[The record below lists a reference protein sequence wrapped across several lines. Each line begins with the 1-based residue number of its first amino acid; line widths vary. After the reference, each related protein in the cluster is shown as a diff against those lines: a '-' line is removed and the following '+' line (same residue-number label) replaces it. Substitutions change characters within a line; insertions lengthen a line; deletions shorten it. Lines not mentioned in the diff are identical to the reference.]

1 MPGKV
6 ELSRYTIREAQILLK
21 SLREIFLIALLVKV
35 NIMKW
40 KYVNKEEVE
49 EEQQDQSGHQYIIN
63 AAPSSSGAVTRVV
76 ENNIYFYGDIT
87 EANALELNA
96 TLNELDKK
104 LTITNVFLEIKPII
118 NLHINSY
125 GGSLFAG
132 LATVDVIRNLKS
144 DVHSIIEGA
153 AASAATIISVA
164 CQKRSMGKY
173 SKMLIHQLSSGAY
186 GKYNELED
194 DMENNTHLMETI
206 KSIYKAYTNVPMKK
220 LNEILKHDLWFDS
233 KTCLELGLVDEI
245 N

>member
-1 MPGKV
+1 
-6 ELSRYTIREAQILLK
+6 
-21 SLREIFLIALLVKV
+21 
-35 NIMKW
+35 MKW
-40 KYVNKEEVE
+40 KYLNQ
-49 EEQQDQSGHQYIIN
+49 EEQQDEEQAPPPQQYIIN
-63 AAPSSSGAVTRVV
+63 AGPTSSGAVTRVV

-96 TLNELDKK
+96 ALYEMDKK
-104 LTITNVFLEIKPII
+104 LSITNVFLDMNPVI

-144 DVHSIIEGA
+144 NVHSIIEGA

-164 CQKRSMGKY
+164 CTKRFMGKY
-173 SKMLIHQLSSGAY
+173 SKMLIHQLSAGAY

-194 DMENNTHLMETI
+194 DMENNKHLMSTI
-206 KSIYKAYTNVPMKK
+206 KEIYKVYTNVPMKK

-245 N
+245 I

>member
-1 MPGKV
+1 
-6 ELSRYTIREAQILLK
+6 
-21 SLREIFLIALLVKV
+21 
-35 NIMKW
+35 MKW
-40 KYVNKEEVE
+40 KYLNQ
-49 EEQQDQSGHQYIIN
+49 EEQQDEEQAPPPQQYIIN
-63 AAPSSSGAVTRVV
+63 AGPTSSGAVTRVV

-96 TLNELDKK
+96 ALYEMDKK
-104 LTITNVFLEIKPII
+104 LSITNVFLDISPVI

-144 DVHSIIEGA
+144 NVHSIIEGA

-164 CQKRSMGKY
+164 CTKRFMGKY
-173 SKMLIHQLSSGAY
+173 SKMLIHQLSAGAY

-194 DMENNTHLMETI
+194 DMENNKHLMSTI
-206 KSIYKAYTNVPMKK
+206 KEIYKVYTNVPMKK

-245 N
+245 I

>member
-1 MPGKV
+1 
-6 ELSRYTIREAQILLK
+6 
-21 SLREIFLIALLVKV
+21 
-35 NIMKW
+35 MKW
-40 KYVNKEEVE
+40 KYQNEEDTQ
-49 EEQQDQSGHQYIIN
+49 EEQQEHSGHQYIIN
-63 AAPSSSGAVTRVV
+63 TASSSGSSVTKVI
-76 ENNIYFYGDIT
+76 ENNLYFYGDIT

-96 TLNELDKK
+96 ALYELDKK
-104 LTITNVFLEIKPII
+104 LSITGVFLDIKPVIR
-118 NLHINSY
+118 LHINSY

-144 DVHSIIEGA
+144 DVHSIVEGA
-153 AASAATIISVA
+153 AASAATIISVV
-164 CQKRSMGKY
+164 CTKRSMGRY

-194 DMENNTHLMETI
+194 DMENNSHLMSTI
-206 KSIYKAYTNVPMKK
+206 KEIYKVYTNVPMKK

>member
-1 MPGKV
+1 
-6 ELSRYTIREAQILLK
+6 
-21 SLREIFLIALLVKV
+21 
-35 NIMKW
+35 MKW
-40 KYVNKEEVE
+40 KYVNQEEAA
-49 EEQQDQSGHQYIIN
+49 EEQQEQAPPQYIIN
-63 AAPSSSGAVTRVV
+63 AGPTSSGAVTRVV
-76 ENNIYFYGDIT
+76 ENNVYFYGDIT
-87 EANALELNA
+87 EGNALELNA
-96 TLNELDKK
+96 ALYEMDKK
-104 LTITNVFLEIKPII
+104 LSITNVFLDINPVI

-144 DVHSIIEGA
+144 DVHSIVEGA

-164 CQKRSMGKY
+164 CKRRSMGKY
-173 SKMLIHQLSSGAY
+173 SKMLIHQLSSGSY

-245 N
+245 S

>member
-1 MPGKV
+1 
-6 ELSRYTIREAQILLK
+6 
-21 SLREIFLIALLVKV
+21 
-35 NIMKW
+35 MKW
-40 KYVNKEEVE
+40 KYVNQEEAA
-49 EEQQDQSGHQYIIN
+49 EEQQEQAPPQYIIN
-63 AAPSSSGAVTRVV
+63 AGPTSSGAVTRVV

-96 TLNELDKK
+96 ALYEMDKK
-104 LTITNVFLEIKPII
+104 LSITNVFLDLKPVI

-144 DVHSIIEGA
+144 DVHSIVEGA

-164 CQKRSMGKY
+164 CKRRSMGKY
-173 SKMLIHQLSSGAY
+173 SKMLIHQLSSGVY

-233 KTCLELGLVDEI
+233 KTCLELGLIDEI